1 VRSSATPFAVIID
14 RRVRVRFTPRLALY
28 AALVAA
34 ILGGRQPIRAETVV
48 VGPTDGS
55 CPTAFFSRIQNAVD
69 AAPPGTTI
77 VLCPGTYAEQL
88 FVTKRVRIMG
98 APGARLV
105 PPALPLRTTSLRS
118 GRSVAAA
125 IILRGP
131 ATIDGLAIDASA
143 HGVTT
148 CDGTEPLLAG
158 IYVRGVAASIF
169 GTSVTGT
176 HIPNA
181 PSGCANGV
189 GILVQG
195 GTGAPRVRVEG
206 NSIDGY
212 QRAGIVVQDPGV
224 RASVKENVVRGD
236 GDTPARVQNG
246 IEVSNGA
253 IAKIQD
259 NVVRDNAGPSGPACE
274 LDAGIVVDTPRAQV
288 RGNQLEN
295 DAVGIRLGSRGHTV
309 RENAVMGGPAGLL
322 GIVLA
327 SDESRVMDNA
337 LTSVGTAGLRVDGNR
352 NRLRGNVVS
361 DVHATAC
368 DALRERPGCGT
379 ALAQCGMGLWLVGRA
394 NTVTSSLFSDV
405 DVPVVDDG
413 LANQVR

>member
-1 VRSSATPFAVIID
+1 M
-14 RRVRVRFTPRLALY
+14 
-28 AALVAA
+28 
-34 ILGGRQPIRAETVV
+34 
-48 VGPTDGS
+48 
-55 CPTAFFSRIQNAVD
+55 AFFSRIQNAID

-77 VLCPGTYAEQL
+77 VLCPGNYEEQL
-88 FVTKRVRIMG
+88 FLTKRVRIIG
-98 APGARLV
+98 SPGARLV

-118 GRSVAAA
+118 GRLVAAA
-125 IILRGP
+125 IIMRGA
-131 ATIDGLAIDASA
+131 ATIDGLAIDVSA

-148 CDGTEPLLAG
+148 CDGTEPLVAG

-176 HIPNA
+176 RIPNA

-195 GTGAPRVRVEG
+195 GGGTPRVRVEG

-224 RASVKENVVRGD
+224 RASVRENVVRGD
-236 GDTPARVQNG
+236 GDTPDRVQNG

-253 IAKIQD
+253 TAKIQD
-259 NVVRDNAGPSGPACE
+259 NVVRGNAGPSGPACD
-274 LDAGIVVDTPRAQV
+274 LDAGIVVDSPRAQI
-288 RGNQLEN
+288 RGNQLED
-295 DAVGIRLGSRGHTV
+295 DAVGIRAGSRGHLV
-309 RENAVMGGPAGLL
+309 RENAVMGGAFGLL

-352 NRLRGNVVS
+352 NTLRGNVVAN
-361 DVHATAC
+361 VHADAC
-368 DALRERPGCGT
+368 DAVLDRPGCTT
-379 ALAQCGMGLWLVGRA
+379 ALAHCGTGLWLVGRA
-394 NTVTSSLFSDV
+394 NSVSQNLFSDV
-405 DVPVVDDG
+405 DVPVLDDG
-413 LANQVR
+413 LANSVR

>member
-1 VRSSATPFAVIID
+1 MITVD
-14 RRVRVRFTPRLALY
+14 EVRVRSTPRLALY
-28 AALVAA
+28 ASLLAS
-34 ILGGRQPIRAETVV
+34 ILGGGWVPAGAETVI
-48 VGPTDGS
+48 VGPSDGS
-55 CPTAFFSRIQNAVD
+55 CPAAIFNRIQSAVD

-77 VLCPGTYAEQL
+77 ELCPGTYPEQL
-88 FVTKRVRIMG
+88 FLTKRVRIMG
-98 APGARLV
+98 SPGARLV

-125 IILRGP
+125 IIMRGP

-169 GTSVTGT
+169 GTSVSGT
-176 HIPNA
+176 RIPNA

-195 GTGAPRVRVEG
+195 GGGSPRVRVEG

-236 GDTPARVQNG
+236 GDTPERVQHG

-253 IAKIQD
+253 RAKIQD
-259 NVVRDNAGPSGPACE
+259 NVVRDNAGPSGPACD
-274 LDAGIVVDTPRAQV
+274 LDAGIVVDSPRAQL
-288 RGNQLEN
+288 RGNQLED
-295 DAVGIRLGSRGHTV
+295 DAIGIRLGSRGHTV
-309 RENAVMGGPAGLL
+309 RENAVMGGSAGLL
-322 GIVLA
+322 GIVLG
-327 SDESRVMDNA
+327 SDESRVTDNA
-337 LTSVGTAGLRVDGNR
+337 LTSVGTAGLRVDGTR
-352 NRLRGNVVS
+352 NRLRGNVVA

-368 DALRERPGCGT
+368 DAVLERPGCADALERCGT
-379 ALAQCGMGLWLVGRA
+379 GLWLVGRA
-394 NTVTSSLFSDV
+394 NTVSLSLFSDV
-405 DVPVVDDG
+405 DVPVVDVG

>member
-1 VRSSATPFAVIID
+1 
-14 RRVRVRFTPRLALY
+14 VRVTFTPRLALY
-28 AALVAA
+28 ASLLVS
-34 ILGGRQPIRAETVV
+34 ILGGWKTAGAETVI
-48 VGPTDGS
+48 VGPSDGT
-55 CPTAFFSRIQNAVD
+55 CPSAFFSRIQNAID

-77 VLCPGTYAEQL
+77 ELCPGTYPEQL

-98 APGARLV
+98 SPGARLV

-118 GRSVAAA
+118 GRLVAAA

-176 HIPNA
+176 RIANA

-195 GTGAPRVRVEG
+195 GGGTPRVRVEG

-236 GDTPARVQNG
+236 GDTPERVQNG
-246 IEVSNGA
+246 IEASNGA
-253 IAKIQD
+253 RATIQD
-259 NVVRDNAGPSGPACE
+259 NVVRDNAGPSGPACD
-274 LDAGIVVDTPRAQV
+274 LDAGIVVDTPRAQL

-352 NRLRGNVVS
+352 NQLRGNVVA
-361 DVHATAC
+361 DVHAKAC
-368 DALRERPGCGT
+368 DAVIDRPGCAT
-379 ALAQCGMGLWLVGRA
+379 ALDPCGTGLRLVGRA
-394 NTVTSSLFSDV
+394 NTVSQNLISDV

>member
-1 VRSSATPFAVIID
+1 MVDT
-14 RRVRVRFTPRLALY
+14 RRVRVRFTPRLALS
-28 AALVAA
+28 AALLAS
-34 ILGGRQPIRAETVV
+34 ILGGREPARAETVI
-48 VGPTDGS
+48 VGPSDGT
-55 CPTAFFSRIQNAVD
+55 CPTAFFSRIQNAID

-77 VLCPGTYAEQL
+77 ELCPGSYPEQL
-88 FVTKRVRIMG
+88 FVTKRVRIVG
-98 APGARLV
+98 SPGARLV

-125 IILRGP
+125 IIMRGP

-176 HIPNA
+176 RIPNA

-195 GTGAPRVRVEG
+195 GGGAPRVRVEG
-206 NSIDGY
+206 NSIDAY

-224 RASVKENVVRGD
+224 RASVRENVVRGD
-236 GDTPARVQNG
+236 GDTPDRTQNG

-253 IAKIQD
+253 VAKIQD
-259 NVVRDNAGPSGPACE
+259 NVVRGQAGPSGPACD
-274 LDAGIVVDTPRAQV
+274 LDAGIAVDSPRAQI
-288 RGNQLEN
+288 RGNQLED
-295 DAVGIRLGSRGHTV
+295 DAVGIRLASRGHLV
-309 RENAVMGGPAGLL
+309 RENAVMGGRFGLL

-337 LTSVGTAGLRVDGNR
+337 LSSVGTAGLRVDGNR
-352 NRLRGNVVS
+352 NRLRGNVVA

-368 DALRERPGCGT
+368 ETVLERPGCAT
-379 ALAQCGMGLWLVGRA
+379 ALAHCGTGLWLVGSA
-394 NTVTSSLFSDV
+394 NTVSASLFSDV
-405 DVPVVDDG
+405 DVPVMDDG
-413 LANQVR
+413 LGNQVR

>member
-1 VRSSATPFAVIID
+1 
-14 RRVRVRFTPRLALY
+14 VRVTFTPRLAFFASLL
-28 AALVAA
+28 AS
-34 ILGGRQPIRAETVV
+34 ILGAWETAGAETVV
-48 VGPTDGS
+48 VGPSDGT
-55 CPTAFFSRIQNAVD
+55 CPSAFFSRIQNAID

-77 VLCPGTYAEQL
+77 ELCPGTYPEQL

-98 APGARLV
+98 SPGARLV

-125 IILRGP
+125 IIMRGP

-176 HIPNA
+176 RIPNA

-195 GTGAPRVRVEG
+195 GGGSPRVRVEG

-224 RASVKENVVRGD
+224 RASLKENVVRGD
-236 GDTPARVQNG
+236 GDTPERVQTG

-253 IAKIQD
+253 RATIQD
-259 NVVRDNAGPSGPACE
+259 NVVRDNAGPSGPACD
-274 LDAGIVVDTPRAQV
+274 LDAGIVVDSPRAQI

-295 DAVGIRLGSRGHTV
+295 DAVGIRLGSRGHLV
-309 RENAVMGGPAGLL
+309 RENAVMGGAFGLL

-327 SDESRVMDNA
+327 SDESRVLDN
-337 LTSVGTAGLRVDGNR
+337 TFSSVGTAGLRVDGNR
-352 NRLRGNVVS
+352 NRLRGNVVA

-368 DALRERPGCGT
+368 ERVLDRPGCAT
-379 ALAQCGMGLWLVGRA
+379 ALAHCGTGLWLVGSA
-394 NTVTSSLFSDV
+394 NTVSASLINDV
-405 DVPVVDDG
+405 DVPVVEDG
-413 LANQVR
+413 LGYQVR

>member
-1 VRSSATPFAVIID
+1 M
-14 RRVRVRFTPRLALY
+14 RVRFTPRLALY
-28 AALVAA
+28 ASLLASV
-34 ILGGRQPIRAETVV
+34 LGGREPARAETVV
-48 VGPTDGS
+48 VGPSDGT
-55 CPTAFFSRIQNAVD
+55 CPTAFFSRIQTAID

-77 VLCPGTYAEQL
+77 VLCPGNYAEQL
-88 FVTKRVRIMG
+88 FLTKRVRIIG
-98 APGARLV
+98 SPGARLV

-118 GRSVAAA
+118 GRLVAAA
-125 IILRGP
+125 IIVRGS

-148 CDGTEPLLAG
+148 CDGTEPLVAG
-158 IYVRGVAASIF
+158 IYVRGVAASVF

-176 HIPNA
+176 RIPNA

-195 GTGAPRVRVEG
+195 GGGTPRVRVEG

-224 RASVKENVVRGD
+224 RASVRENVIRGD
-236 GDTPARVQNG
+236 GDTPDRVQNG

-253 IAKIQD
+253 TAKIQD
-259 NVVRDNAGPSGPACE
+259 NVVSGNAGPSGPACD
-274 LDAGIVVDTPRAQV
+274 LDAGIVVDSPRALI
-288 RGNQLEN
+288 RGNQLED
-295 DAVGIRLGSRGHTV
+295 DAVGIRAGSRGHLV
-309 RENAVMGGPAGLL
+309 RENAVMGGAFGLL

-352 NRLRGNVVS
+352 NTLRGNVIA
-361 DVHATAC
+361 DVHAAGC
-368 DALRERPGCGT
+368 DAVLDRPGCAAALAHCGT
-379 ALAQCGMGLWLVGRA
+379 ASG
-394 NTVTSSLFSDV
+394 SSDE
-405 DVPVVDDG
+405 
-413 LANQVR
+413 RTR